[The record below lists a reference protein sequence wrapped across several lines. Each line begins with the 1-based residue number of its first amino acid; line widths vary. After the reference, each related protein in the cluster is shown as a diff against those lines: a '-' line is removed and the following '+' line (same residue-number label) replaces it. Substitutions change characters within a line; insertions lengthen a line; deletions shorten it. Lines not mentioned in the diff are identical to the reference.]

1 MKQDFEIVIEGNDN
15 YKLKIEAIDMK
26 DAIEKFKNL
35 INFCYEKEIFFNEL
49 EDEDIETLD
58 EDNFVFD
65 EEIDDLD
72 ELYDNKIISIL
83 FESNKPKKAIIV
95 DFE

>member
-1 MKQDFEIVIEGNDN
+1 MKQDFEIVIEGNEN
-15 YKLKIEAIDMK
+15 YKLKIEAIDIK

-83 FESNKPKKAIIV
+83 FESNKTKKAIIV

>member
-1 MKQDFEIVIEGNDN
+1 MP
-15 YKLKIEAIDMK
+15 
-26 DAIEKFKNL
+26 
-35 INFCYEKEIFFNEL
+35 KEIFFNEL
-49 EDEDIETLD
+49 DEEDIETLD

-72 ELYDNKIISIL
+72 ELYDNKITSIL

>member
-1 MKQDFEIVIEGNDN
+1 MKQDFEIVIEGNEN
-15 YKLKIEAIDMK
+15 YKLKIEAIDIK